1 MFVRVSLALTR
12 HVRGVMV
19 VINREKGYTLIELMI
34 GLLVGLIVLS
44 GVIYAFL
51 ATLLSSRDIVNSARL
66 NAELSTLSG
75 LIVGDVRR
83 AGYWASTVASA
94 ASPFKNG
101 TDVDL
106 AIIGTDCVLISYD
119 RDENRTISDD
129 ERVGFKW
136 VSAAGD
142 SYIQRRSIGSVM
154 SHCNEDSDNHWSD
167 LTDRNFLF
175 ITNFSVASGSA
186 PGGNCAT
193 LASTACASA
202 ASRVIVRYVD
212 IEVTAKVKGDGEWK
226 GRFSDSVRVSNN
238 LVYDP

>member
-1 MFVRVSLALTR
+1 MFVRVNLARTH
-12 HVRGVMV
+12 HVRGVMDV
-19 VINREKGYTLIELMI
+19 MNREKGYTLIELMI

-51 ATLLSSRDIVNSARL
+51 ATLLGSRDIVNSARL
-66 NAELSTLSG
+66 NAELSTLNG

-136 VSAAGD
+136 VSAAGN
-142 SYIQRRSIGSVM
+142 SYISRKVSGALM
-154 SHCNEDSDNHWSD
+154 SDCSSGGWAPITD
-167 LTDRNFLF
+167 LDFLS

-202 ASRVIVRYVD
+202 TSRVIVRYVD
-212 IEVTAKVKGDGEWK
+212 IEVTAEVKGDGEWK
-226 GRFSDSVRVSNN
+226 GRFSDSIRVSNN